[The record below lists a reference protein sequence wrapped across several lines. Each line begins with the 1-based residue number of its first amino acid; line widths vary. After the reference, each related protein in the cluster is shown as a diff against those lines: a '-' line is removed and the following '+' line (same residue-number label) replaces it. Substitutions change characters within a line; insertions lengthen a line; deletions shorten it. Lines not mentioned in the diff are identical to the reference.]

1 LVAGG
6 NVPAGGGDFNILASG
21 IGEVEE
27 DAGGDVVVCAAPDAA
42 KHVKALA
49 FGVLA
54 GQGFQE
60 IEDGVE
66 GVGGGEDFVAR
77 EGPVDEP
84 VAELGRADGED
95 AAGWFGNADEYLA
108 GASGEGHARPGD
120 FHEACEG

>member
-6 NVPAGGGDFNILASG
+6 NLPAGGRDFDILAIG

-27 DAGGDVVVCAAPDAA
+27 DLGGDVVAGAAPAAA
-42 KHVKALA
+42 KDGEALA
-49 FGVLA
+49 VGVLA

-77 EGPVDEP
+77 DGLVDEP
-84 VAELGRADGED
+84 VAELRRADGED
-95 AAGWFGNADEYLA
+95 AAGGFGDADEDLPGVA
-108 GASGEGHARPGD
+108 GEGHARPGD
-120 FHEACEG
+120 VHEACEG